1 MDNMPLF
8 PLNIVAVPK
17 ERIPLHIFE
26 PRYKRM
32 IKDRIKTGAPF
43 GIVLR
48 DEKGV
53 KSIGCSVKIIRV
65 LKEHPTGE
73 YDIIVQGQRCFRI
86 KDKVQE
92 NDKLWIGN
100 VSYLEDQ
107 ESATTDLLEK
117 TRDQY
122 LHILLKL
129 GLNEDMERHMAKN
142 QSFDFVELIN
152 LPNKIKQKL
161 IETNDENQR
170 LKVISRIFTG
180 VMSMVSF
187 GTNGQQIS
195 CLLYTSDAADE

>member
-26 PRYKRM
+26 PRYRRM
-32 IKDRIKTGAPF
+32 IKDSIKTGDPF
-43 GIVLR
+43 GIVLK
-48 DEKGV
+48 DDKGV

-73 YDIIVQGQRCFRI
+73 YDIIVQGQQCFRI

-92 NDKLWIGN
+92 NDQLWIGN
-100 VSYLEDQ
+100 VTYLEDQ
-107 ESATTDLLEK
+107 ESVPADLLEK

-129 GLNEDMERHMAKN
+129 GLNEDMERHMSKSR
-142 QSFDFVELIN
+142 SFDFIEFIN
-152 LPNKIKQKL
+152 LPNKIKQQL
-161 IETNDENQR
+161 IETNDEKQR
-170 LKVISRIFTG
+170 LEIINRLFTG
-180 VMSMVSF
+180 VMAMVSF

-195 CLLYTSDAADE
+195 EA

>member
-1 MDNMPLF
+1 MDNIPLF
-8 PLNIVAVPK
+8 PLNIVALPRD
-17 ERIPLHIFE
+17 RIPLHIFE

-48 DEKGV
+48 DDKGV

-170 LKVISRIFTG
+170 LKIITRIFTS

-195 CLLYTSDAADE
+195 EA

>member
-32 IKDRIKTGAPF
+32 IKDSIKTGDPF
-43 GIVLR
+43 GIVLK
-48 DEKGV
+48 DDKGL

-73 YDIIVQGQRCFRI
+73 YDIIVQGQQCFRI

-92 NDKLWIGN
+92 NDQLWIGN
-100 VSYLEDQ
+100 VTYLEDQ
-107 ESATTDLLEK
+107 ESAPVDLLEK
-117 TRDQY
+117 TQDQY

-129 GLNEDMERHMAKN
+129 GLNEDMERHMSKSR
-142 QSFDFVELIN
+142 SFDFIEFIN
-152 LPNKIKQKL
+152 LPNKIKQQL

-170 LKVISRIFTG
+170 LEIINRIFTG
-180 VMSMVSF
+180 VMTMVSF

-195 CLLYTSDAADE
+195 EA

>member
-32 IKDRIKTGAPF
+32 IKDSIKTGDPF
-43 GIVLR
+43 GIVLK
-48 DEKGV
+48 DDKGL

-86 KDKVQE
+86 KDKTQE
-92 NDKLWIGN
+92 NDQLWICN
-100 VSYLEDQ
+100 VTYPEDH
-107 ESATTDLLEK
+107 ESASADLLEK

-129 GLNEDMERHMAKN
+129 GLNEDMERHMSKN
-142 QSFDFVELIN
+142 RSFDFIEFIN
-152 LPNKIKQKL
+152 LPNKIKQRL
-161 IETNDENQR
+161 IETNKENER
-170 LKVISRIFTG
+170 LEIINRIFSG
-180 VMSMVSF
+180 VMTMVSF

-195 CLLYTSDAADE
+195 EA

>member
-32 IKDRIKTGAPF
+32 IKDSIKTGDPF
-43 GIVLR
+43 GIVLKDDR
-48 DEKGV
+48 GL

-73 YDIIVQGQRCFRI
+73 YDIIVQGQQCFRI

-92 NDKLWIGN
+92 NDQLWIGN
-100 VSYLEDQ
+100 VTYLEDQ
-107 ESATTDLLEK
+107 ESVPADLLEK

-129 GLNEDMERHMAKN
+129 GLNEDMERHMSKSR
-142 QSFDFVELIN
+142 SFDFIEFIN
-152 LPNKIKQKL
+152 LPNKIKQQL

-170 LKVISRIFTG
+170 LEIINRIFTG
-180 VMSMVSF
+180 AMTIVSF

-195 CLLYTSDAADE
+195 EA

>member
-1 MDNMPLF
+1 MDNIPLF
-8 PLNIVAVPK
+8 PLNIVALPR

-43 GIVLR
+43 GVVLR
-48 DEKGV
+48 DKKGV

-195 CLLYTSDAADE
+195 EA

>member
-32 IKDRIKTGAPF
+32 IKDSIKTGDPF
-43 GIVLR
+43 GIVLK
-48 DEKGV
+48 DDKGL

-73 YDIIVQGQRCFRI
+73 YDIIVQGQQCFRI

-92 NDKLWIGN
+92 NDQLWIGN
-100 VSYLEDQ
+100 VTYLEDQ
-107 ESATTDLLEK
+107 ESVPADLLEK

-129 GLNEDMERHMAKN
+129 GLNEDMERHISKSR
-142 QSFDFVELIN
+142 SFDFIEFIN
-152 LPNKIKQKL
+152 LPNKIKQQL

-170 LKVISRIFTG
+170 LEIINRIFTG
-180 VMSMVSF
+180 VMTMVSF

-195 CLLYTSDAADE
+195 EA

>member
-1 MDNMPLF
+1 MDSMPLF

-32 IKDRIKTGAPF
+32 IKDSIKTGDPF
-43 GIVLR
+43 GIVLK
-48 DEKGV
+48 DDKGV

-73 YDIIVQGQRCFRI
+73 YDIIVQGQQCFRI

-92 NDKLWIGN
+92 NNQLWIGN
-100 VSYLEDQ
+100 VTYLEDQ
-107 ESATTDLLEK
+107 ESAPADLLEK

-129 GLNEDMERHMAKN
+129 GLNEDMERHMSKDR
-142 QSFDFVELIN
+142 SFDFIEFIN
-152 LPNKIKQKL
+152 LPNKIKQQL

-170 LKVISRIFTG
+170 LEIINRIFTG
-180 VMSMVSF
+180 IMTMVSF

-195 CLLYTSDAADE
+195 EA

>member
-1 MDNMPLF
+1 MDNIPLF

-26 PRYKRM
+26 PRYKQM
-32 IKDRIKTGAPF
+32 IKDSIKTGDPF
-43 GIVLR
+43 GIVLK
-48 DEKGV
+48 DDKGV

-73 YDIIVQGQRCFRI
+73 YDIIVQGLQCFRI
-86 KDKVQE
+86 KEKTQE
-92 NDKLWIGN
+92 NNQLCIGK
-100 VSYLEDQ
+100 VTYLEDH
-107 ESATTDLLEK
+107 ESASADLLDK

-129 GLNEDMERHMAKN
+129 GLNEDMERHMSKSR
-142 QSFDFVELIN
+142 SFDFIEFIN
-152 LPNKIKQKL
+152 LPNKIKQQL

-170 LKVISRIFTG
+170 LEIINRIFTG
-180 VMSMVSF
+180 VMTMVSF

-195 CLLYTSDAADE
+195 EA

>member
-1 MDNMPLF
+1 LDNIPLF
-8 PLNIVAVPK
+8 PLNIVALPR

-48 DEKGV
+48 DKKGV

-195 CLLYTSDAADE
+195 EA

>member
-8 PLNIVAVPK
+8 LLNIVAVPK

-32 IKDRIKTGAPF
+32 IKDSIKTGDPF
-43 GIVLR
+43 GIVLK
-48 DEKGV
+48 DDKGV

-73 YDIIVQGQRCFRI
+73 YDIIVQGQQCFRI

-92 NDKLWIGN
+92 NDQLWIGK
-100 VSYLEDQ
+100 VTYLEDQ
-107 ESATTDLLEK
+107 ESVPADLLEK

-129 GLNEDMERHMAKN
+129 GLNEDMERHMSKSR
-142 QSFDFVELIN
+142 SFDFIEFIN
-152 LPNKIKQKL
+152 LPNKIKQQL

-170 LKVISRIFTG
+170 LEIINRIFTG
-180 VMSMVSF
+180 IMTMVSF

-195 CLLYTSDAADE
+195 EA

>member
-1 MDNMPLF
+1 LDNIPLF
-8 PLNIVAVPK
+8 PLNIVALPR

-100 VSYLEDQ
+100 VTYLEDQ
-107 ESATTDLLEK
+107 ESAKADLLEK

-170 LKVISRIFTG
+170 LKIITRIFTS

-195 CLLYTSDAADE
+195 EA

>member
-1 MDNMPLF
+1 MDNIPLF
-8 PLNIVAVPK
+8 PLDIVALPR

-195 CLLYTSDAADE
+195 EA

>member
-1 MDNMPLF
+1 MDNIPLF

-26 PRYKRM
+26 PRYKQM
-32 IKDRIKTGAPF
+32 IKDSIKTGDPF
-43 GIVLR
+43 GIVLK
-48 DEKGV
+48 DDKGV

-73 YDIIVQGQRCFRI
+73 YDIIVQGLQCFRI
-86 KDKVQE
+86 KEKTQE
-92 NDKLWIGN
+92 NNQLWIGK
-100 VSYLEDQ
+100 VTYLEDN
-107 ESATTDLLEK
+107 ESASADLLDK

-129 GLNEDMERHMAKN
+129 GLNEDLERHMSKSR
-142 QSFDFVELIN
+142 SFDFIEFIN
-152 LPNKIKQKL
+152 LPNKIKQQL

-170 LKVISRIFTG
+170 LEIINRIFTG
-180 VMSMVSF
+180 VMTMVSF

-195 CLLYTSDAADE
+195 EA

>member
-32 IKDRIKTGAPF
+32 IKDSIKTGDPF
-43 GIVLR
+43 GIVLK
-48 DEKGV
+48 DDKGL

-73 YDIIVQGQRCFRI
+73 YDIIVQGQQCFRI

-92 NDKLWIGN
+92 NDQLWIGN
-100 VSYLEDQ
+100 VTYLEDQ
-107 ESATTDLLEK
+107 ESDPADLLEK

-129 GLNEDMERHMAKN
+129 GLNEDMERHMSKSR
-142 QSFDFVELIN
+142 SFDFIEFIN
-152 LPNKIKQKL
+152 LPNKIKQQL

-170 LKVISRIFTG
+170 LEIINRIFTG
-180 VMSMVSF
+180 VMTMV
-187 GTNGQQIS
+187 
-195 CLLYTSDAADE
+195 

>member
-8 PLNIVAVPK
+8 LLNIVAVPK

-32 IKDRIKTGAPF
+32 IKDSIKTGDPF
-43 GIVLR
+43 GIVLK
-48 DEKGV
+48 DDKGV

-73 YDIIVQGQRCFRI
+73 YDIIVQGQQCFRI

-92 NDKLWIGN
+92 NDQLWIGK
-100 VSYLEDQ
+100 VTYLEDQ
-107 ESATTDLLEK
+107 ESVPADLLEK

-129 GLNEDMERHMAKN
+129 GLNEDMERHMSKSR
-142 QSFDFVELIN
+142 SFDFIEFIN
-152 LPNKIKQKL
+152 LPNKIKQQL

-170 LKVISRIFTG
+170 LEIINRIFTG
-180 VMSMVSF
+180 VMTMVSF

-195 CLLYTSDAADE
+195 EA

>member
-1 MDNMPLF
+1 MDNIPLF
-8 PLNIVAVPK
+8 PLNIVALPR

-100 VSYLEDQ
+100 VSYLEYQ

-195 CLLYTSDAADE
+195 EA

>member
-32 IKDRIKTGAPF
+32 IKDSIKTGDPF
-43 GIVLR
+43 GIVLK
-48 DEKGV
+48 DDKGV

-73 YDIIVQGQRCFRI
+73 YDIIVQGQQCFRI
-86 KDKVQE
+86 KEKVQE
-92 NDKLWIGN
+92 NDQLWIGK
-100 VSYLEDQ
+100 VTYLEDQ
-107 ESATTDLLEK
+107 ESAPADLLEK

-129 GLNEDMERHMAKN
+129 GLNEDMERHMSKSR
-142 QSFDFVELIN
+142 SFDFIEFIN
-152 LPNKIKQKL
+152 LPNKIKQQL

-170 LKVISRIFTG
+170 LEIINRIFTG
-180 VMSMVSF
+180 VMTMVSF

-195 CLLYTSDAADE
+195 EA

>member
-1 MDNMPLF
+1 MDNIPLF
-8 PLNIVAVPK
+8 PLNIVALPR

-32 IKDRIKTGAPF
+32 INDRIKTGAPF

-48 DEKGV
+48 DKKGV

-170 LKVISRIFTG
+170 LKVISHIFTG

-195 CLLYTSDAADE
+195 EA

>member
-1 MDNMPLF
+1 MNNLPLF
-8 PLNIVAVPK
+8 PLDIVVVPK

-32 IKDRIKTGAPF
+32 IKDSIKTGDPF
-43 GIVLR
+43 GIVLK
-48 DEKGV
+48 DGKGV

-65 LKEHPTGE
+65 LKEHPSGE
-73 YDIIVQGQRCFRI
+73 YDIIVQGQQCFRI

-92 NDKLWIGN
+92 NDQLWIGN
-100 VSYLEDQ
+100 VTYLEDQ
-107 ESATTDLLEK
+107 ESVPADLLEK

-129 GLNEDMERHMAKN
+129 GLNEDMERHMSKSR
-142 QSFDFVELIN
+142 SFDFIEFIN
-152 LPNKIKQKL
+152 LPNKIKQQL

-170 LKVISRIFTG
+170 LEIINRIFTG
-180 VMSMVSF
+180 VMTMVSF

-195 CLLYTSDAADE
+195 EA

>member
-1 MDNMPLF
+1 MDNIPLF
-8 PLNIVAVPK
+8 PLNIVALPR

-26 PRYKRM
+26 QRYKRM

-48 DEKGV
+48 DDKGV

-170 LKVISRIFTG
+170 LKIITRIFTS

-195 CLLYTSDAADE
+195 EA

>member
-32 IKDRIKTGAPF
+32 IKDSIKTGDPF
-43 GIVLR
+43 GIVLK
-48 DEKGV
+48 DDKGV

-73 YDIIVQGQRCFRI
+73 YDIIVQGQQCFRI

-92 NDKLWIGN
+92 NDQLWIGN
-100 VSYLEDQ
+100 VTYLEDQ
-107 ESATTDLLEK
+107 ESAPADLLEK

-129 GLNEDMERHMAKN
+129 GLNEDMERHMSKGR
-142 QSFDFVELIN
+142 SFDFIEFIN
-152 LPNKIKQKL
+152 LPNKIKQQL

-170 LKVISRIFTG
+170 LEIINRIFTG
-180 VMSMVSF
+180 VMTMVSF

-195 CLLYTSDAADE
+195 EA

>member
-1 MDNMPLF
+1 MDNIPLF
-8 PLNIVAVPK
+8 PLNIVALPR

-48 DEKGV
+48 DDKGV

-170 LKVISRIFTG
+170 LKIITRIFTS

-195 CLLYTSDAADE
+195 EA

>member
-1 MDNMPLF
+1 
-8 PLNIVAVPK
+8 
-17 ERIPLHIFE
+17 
-26 PRYKRM
+26 
-32 IKDRIKTGAPF
+32 
-43 GIVLR
+43 
-48 DEKGV
+48 
-53 KSIGCSVKIIRV
+53 
-65 LKEHPTGE
+65 
-73 YDIIVQGQRCFRI
+73 
-86 KDKVQE
+86 VQE

-100 VSYLEDQ
+100 VTYLEDQ
-107 ESATTDLLEK
+107 ESAKADLLEK

-170 LKVISRIFTG
+170 LKIITRIFTS

-195 CLLYTSDAADE
+195 EA

>member
-1 MDNMPLF
+1 MDNIPLF
-8 PLNIVAVPK
+8 PLNIVALPR

-48 DEKGV
+48 EKKGV

-195 CLLYTSDAADE
+195 EA

>member
-8 PLNIVAVPK
+8 PLDIIVVPK

-32 IKDRIKTGAPF
+32 IKDSIKTGNPF
-43 GIVLR
+43 GIVLK
-48 DEKGV
+48 DGKGV
-53 KSIGCSVKIIRV
+53 KSIGCSVKIIHV
-65 LKEHPTGE
+65 LKEHPSGE

-86 KDKVQE
+86 KGKTQE
-92 NDKLWIGN
+92 NDHLWIGK
-100 VSYLEDQ
+100 VTYLDDN
-107 ESATTDLLEK
+107 ESASADLLEK

-129 GLNEDMERHMAKN
+129 GLDEDMERHMSKSR
-142 QSFDFVELIN
+142 SFDLIEFIN
-152 LPNKIKQKL
+152 LPNKIKQQL

-170 LKVISRIFTG
+170 LDIINRIFTG
-180 VMSMVSF
+180 VMTMVSF

-195 CLLYTSDAADE
+195 EA

>member
-1 MDNMPLF
+1 MDNIPLF
-8 PLNIVAVPK
+8 PLNIVALPR

-48 DEKGV
+48 DDKGV

-100 VSYLEDQ
+100 VTYLEDQ

-195 CLLYTSDAADE
+195 EA

>member
-32 IKDRIKTGAPF
+32 IKDSIKTGDPF
-43 GIVLR
+43 GIVLK
-48 DEKGV
+48 DDKGL

-73 YDIIVQGQRCFRI
+73 YDIIVQGQQCFRI

-92 NDKLWIGN
+92 NDQLWIGN
-100 VSYLEDQ
+100 VTYLEDQ
-107 ESATTDLLEK
+107 ESAPEDLLEK

-129 GLNEDMERHMAKN
+129 GLNEDMERHMSKSR
-142 QSFDFVELIN
+142 SFDFIEFIN
-152 LPNKIKQKL
+152 LPNKIKQQL

-170 LKVISRIFTG
+170 LGIINRIFTG
-180 VMSMVSF
+180 VMTMVSF

-195 CLLYTSDAADE
+195 EA

>member
-1 MDNMPLF
+1 MDSMPLF

-32 IKDRIKTGAPF
+32 IKDSIKTGDPF
-43 GIVLR
+43 GIVLK
-48 DEKGV
+48 DDKGV

-73 YDIIVQGQRCFRI
+73 YDIIVQGQQCFRI

-92 NDKLWIGN
+92 NDQLWIGN
-100 VSYLEDQ
+100 VTYLADH
-107 ESATTDLLEK
+107 ESAPADLLEK

-129 GLNEDMERHMAKN
+129 GLNEDMERHMSKDR
-142 QSFDFVELIN
+142 SFDFIEFIN
-152 LPNKIKQKL
+152 LPNKIKQQL

-170 LKVISRIFTG
+170 LEIINRIFTG
-180 VMSMVSF
+180 IMTMVSF

-195 CLLYTSDAADE
+195 EA